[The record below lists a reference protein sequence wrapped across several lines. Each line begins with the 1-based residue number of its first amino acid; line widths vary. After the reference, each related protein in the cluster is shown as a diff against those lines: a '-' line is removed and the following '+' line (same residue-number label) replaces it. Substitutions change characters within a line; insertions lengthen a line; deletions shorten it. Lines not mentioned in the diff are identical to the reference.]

1 MFSHKE
7 SIPMKQKMH
16 LRIVESIL
24 AIAFVVTVWV
34 GLLAT
39 RQASAASLGQA
50 GPKITA
56 TATDTPNSRF

>member
-1 MFSHKE
+1 
-7 SIPMKQKMH
+7 MKQKMH